1 MNAKLHH
8 FGISVPDR
16 QATVRWYEEK
26 LGFRPVYTY
35 QLPDLKAT
43 VTFLKLGDFRLE
55 IFELQNAQSMP
66 ERSKDLG
73 TDLPVHGLK
82 HVTFS
87 VTDLEET
94 LNSLTARGVVF
105 VTPVTEV
112 PESGGERFA
121 FFKDNNG
128 ILIELYQQSRYPEEN
143 PADG

>member
-16 QATVRWYEEK
+16 LATIRWYEEK
-26 LGFRPVYTY
+26 LGFRQVYTY
-35 QLPDLKAT
+35 HLPDMKAT

-55 IFELQNAQSMP
+55 VFELQNGQPMP
-66 ERSKDLG
+66 EGSKDLG

-87 VTDLEET
+87 VANLEET
-94 LNSLTARGVVF
+94 HQTLSARGVVF
-105 VTPVTEV
+105 VTPITEV
-112 PESGGERFA
+112 PGSGEERFA

-128 ILIELYQQSRYPEEN
+128 LLIELYQQSRYPEEN
-143 PADG
+143 PINP

>member
-16 QATVRWYEEK
+16 LATIRWYEEK
-26 LGFRPVYTY
+26 LGFRQVYTY
-35 QLPDLKAT
+35 QLPDLQAT

-55 IFELQNAQSMP
+55 IFALQNGQPMP
-66 ERSKDLG
+66 GRSQDLG

-87 VTDLEET
+87 VLDLAET
-94 LNSLTARGVVF
+94 LETLTAKGVVF

-112 PESGGERFA
+112 PDSGGERFA

-128 ILIELYQQSRYPEEN
+128 ILIELYQQSRYAEEN
-143 PADG
+143 PATP

>member
-16 QATVRWYEEK
+16 LATVRWYEEK
-26 LGFRPVYTY
+26 LGFRQVYTY

-55 IFELQNAQSMP
+55 IFELQNAEPMP

-87 VTDLEET
+87 VPDLKET
-94 LNSLTARGVVF
+94 MRSLTAKGVAF

-112 PESGGERFA
+112 PDSGGERFA

-128 ILIELYQQSRYPEEN
+128 ILIELYQQSRYPDEN
-143 PADG
+143 P